1 MPAQDTLAASTITQP
16 TAKSLLRPYYPAFDG
31 IRGFAILA
39 VCLAHYLNIA
49 WPGLYPALFWGS
61 SAIDLFFVLS
71 GFLIT
76 GVLYDNL
83 PYPRFFRTFYTRR
96 ALRLLPPFL
105 FVWGVLL
112 VIGLF
117 LHPVWNLYNFSFLAC
132 LGNFFTP
139 AGIAGYHADPSFFY
153 YVSASGHRFYA
164 TISHMWTLSQE
175 EQFYLVWPVVLYFV
189 RNRSLLLRVC
199 LIGAAL
205 TLGLR
210 VYLLFHADPRLLTA
224 DLLYYNPFT
233 RFDSHLIG
241 AALALFVRG
250 KTFQNLALPRLRAL
264 SRSLLFTPIATIALL
279 EFFIGRRWP
288 LSHHHPLFTT
298 TGFTLDCIAAAGL
311 LMSAI
316 DPHTFVT
323 RIFSHRIFTGIGRI
337 SYSFYLFHY
346 LPMQFFVN
354 QRELLARHHLLVAI
368 PVVALGLAYVTATL
382 SYHFLEKPIRSLSTR
397 LAPNPASL
405 KRTVQ

>member
-1 MPAQDTLAASTITQP
+1 MPLPDTRVESTISHP

-31 IRGFAILA
+31 LRGLAILV

-49 WPGLYPALFWGS
+49 WPQIYPVLFWGS

-76 GVLYDNL
+76 GVLFDAL
-83 PYPRFFRTFYTRR
+83 PYARFFRTFYTRR

-105 FVWGVLL
+105 FVWAILL
-112 VIGLF
+112 LIALF
-117 LHPVWNLYNFSFLAC
+117 LHPVWSLYNFSFLVC
-132 LGNFFTP
+132 LGNLFTP
-139 AGIAGYHADPSFFY
+139 AGIAGYHADPSFFC

-175 EQFYLVWPVVLYFV
+175 EQFYLVWPFALFFI
-189 RNRSLLLRVC
+189 RDRRLLIRLC
-199 LIGAAL
+199 LIGAVL

-210 VYLLFHADPRLLTA
+210 VFLLFHADPRLLAA

-241 AALALFVRG
+241 AALALIVRG
-250 KTFQNLALPRLRAL
+250 ETFRRLALPRLRAI
-264 SRSLLFTPIATIALL
+264 SRSLFFTPIMTIALL
-279 EFFIGRRWP
+279 EFFVGRRWP

-298 TGFTLDCIAAAGL
+298 VGFTFDCIATTGL
-311 LMSAI
+311 MLMCI
-316 DPHTFVT
+316 DPRAIAT
-323 RIFSHRIFTGIGRI
+323 RIFSHPGFTGIGRI

-354 QRELLARHHLLVAI
+354 QHDLLARHHLLIAI
-368 PVVALGLAYVTATL
+368 PVIALGATYLTATL
-382 SYHFLEKPIRSLSTR
+382 SYLYLERPVRSLSTR

-405 KRTVQ
+405 KRPA